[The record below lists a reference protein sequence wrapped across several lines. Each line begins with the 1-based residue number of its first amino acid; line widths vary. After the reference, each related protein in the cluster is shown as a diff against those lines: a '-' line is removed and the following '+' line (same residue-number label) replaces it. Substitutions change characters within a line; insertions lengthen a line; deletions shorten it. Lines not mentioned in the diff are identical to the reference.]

1 MFNLLV
7 PVCPTSIP
15 PTHTSRFA
23 SIPFIC
29 IKVYLSVLYTF
40 QLNTSKIKETVLSLR
55 MFTFTVYLHES
66 LLCQRKVTLVY
77 NTMVPLPWYCYHG
90 TVAAPHEKSSPSSN
104 HCVSNK
110 GKRHTHTNHHKHIVS
125 SAQQSL
131 LFSTARTYFC
141 FQNTPPHF
149 YSSQTRHF

>member
-1 MFNLLV
+1 MFHLLV

-15 PTHTSRFA
+15 PTHTSRYA

-29 IKVYLSVLYTF
+29 SLSVLYTF

-110 GKRHTHTNHHKHIVS
+110 GKRHTPTNHHKHIVS